1 MKRKM
6 WSESEQQYMLELV
19 KEYSAEKVN
28 NKGIVYVPHKAR
40 KTRIVANE
48 VNNVYGNGR
57 SNHGVRKRV
66 QKLQLTH
73 DQFLRR
79 VGALQ
84 PSIQP
89 NKEEKKECNLSTLE
103 KIYGVVTFKEFI
115 KIQSSL

>member
-1 MKRKM
+1 MKRKT
-6 WSESEQQYMLELV
+6 WSEDEEQYMLELV
-19 KEYSAEKVN
+19 KEYNAEKVN
-28 NKGIVYVPHKAR
+28 NKGIIYVPHKAR

-66 QKLQLTH
+66 QKLQLTREA
-73 DQFLRR
+73 FLGR
-79 VGALQ
+79 VKASTPPSQ
-84 PSIQP
+84 P
-89 NKEEKKECNLSTLE
+89 KEKDSNMNTLE